1 MAERPTCA
9 TCVHFELMEPTL
21 GRCRRF
27 PPTVML
33 TPQRDWKGNM
43 IPAPASFFPPIKSA
57 EIGCGEHRDSG
68 RVNAFGDDASG
79 GYLHPGV
86 CPVCNSPFTADLDRI
101 EHQKRHGGLD

>member
-68 RVNAFGDDASG
+68 NGRLGIGHLQPDSKVV
-79 GYLHPGV
+79 LP
-86 CPVCNSPFTADLDRI
+86 
-101 EHQKRHGGLD
+101 